1 MFCGSFINNCFGSGP
16 KQTKDMMYMKN
27 QQSLAPAATVLGG
40 QQLSCRCLVD
50 LARSG
55 GPVDVDDAAADLVSQ
70 SWKAIEN
77 VAGRRAVYGRTT
89 GVGANRNISVDG
101 PRGDKDVNLL
111 RSHAT
116 GSGPWLPATTVRAA
130 VLVRLNQLLRG
141 GSGMHPDIVGALV
154 SSLNSGRL
162 AKVRSF
168 GAIGTGD
175 LSAFGEIALGLMGEA
190 ELADGST
197 DPSWQPHQGDALPFI
212 STNAMTI
219 ARAALLTGI
228 LQEWLATY
236 ERVAAIS
243 LLAVRGSLEAY
254 APEVHQARPHAG
266 QVAVA
271 GDMTALLA
279 DQQWDSK
286 RVQDSYGFRAM
297 PQVAGALSHALSML
311 TGVLEVELNAAA
323 ENPYVSIGSQ
333 DIFHNANFHTL
344 ELALAVD
351 HAKLALSSVAH
362 LSLARLNDLSNPE
375 MTGLGPFLSAGEPG
389 SSGTML
395 LEYNAAA
402 ALARLRSAAQPASLG
417 SVVISRGT
425 EDHASFSTQA
435 VEQLGQCIEAA
446 TAVLAC
452 EMLASVR
459 ALILQEREPAPDTVL
474 GRYFAQA
481 RGLLASED
489 PRDRTLG
496 NDLAQAIQHI
506 HLLTGFEA

>member
-1 MFCGSFINNCFGSGP
+1 
-16 KQTKDMMYMKN
+16 MKN
-27 QQSLAPAATVLGG
+27 QQSLAQTATVLGG
-40 QQLSCRCLVD
+40 QHLSCQRLVD
-50 LARSG
+50 LARSA
-55 GPVDVDDAAADLVSQ
+55 GPVDVDDAAAVLVSQ
-70 SWKAIEN
+70 SWSAIEN

-89 GVGANRNISVDG
+89 GVGANRSISVDG
-101 PRGDKDVNLL
+101 PRGDKDVTLL

-116 GSGPWLPATTVRAA
+116 GSGPWLPVSTVRAA

-141 GSGMHPDIVGALV
+141 GSGMHPDIVQALV
-154 SSLNSGRL
+154 SSLNNARL
-162 AKVRSF
+162 PKVRAF

-175 LSAFGEIALGLMGEA
+175 LSAFGDIALGLMGEA

-197 DPSWQPHQGDALPFI
+197 EASWQPHEGDALPFI
-212 STNAMTI
+212 STNSMTI
-219 ARAALLTGI
+219 ARAALLTGT
-228 LQEWLATY
+228 LNDWLATY

-254 APEVHQARPHAG
+254 APEVHKARPHAG
-266 QVAVA
+266 QMRVA
-271 GDMTALLA
+271 GEMNTLLSE
-279 DQQWDSK
+279 QHWDSK

-297 PQVAGALSHALSML
+297 PQVAGALSHALDML
-311 TGVLEVELNAAA
+311 TRVLEVELNSAA
-323 ENPYVSIGSQ
+323 ENPYVSVESQ
-333 DIFHNANFHTL
+333 DVFHNANFHTL

-402 ALARLRSAAQPASLG
+402 ALARLRSAAHPASLG

-435 VEQLGQCIEAA
+435 VEQLEQCIDAA
-446 TAVLAC
+446 TVVLAC
-452 EMLASVR
+452 ELLASVR
-459 ALILQEREPAPDTVL
+459 ALILQDREPLPDTVL
-474 GRYFAQA
+474 GQYFAQA
-481 RGLLASED
+481 RSLLATED
-489 PRDRTLG
+489 PRDRSLG
-496 NDLAQAIQHI
+496 SDLAQAIQHI